1 MPQWPQYWKDTDKDL
16 KDLDDLLEKLLRYGF
31 IHEDILPN
39 IDKVMSE
46 LQDKALRKYAKEVF
60 EIENNQEDL
69 REYEDFYI
77 PQVND
82 LYKYTDEKDRPQFIQ
97 DLRNTIYHL
106 IYADTYSIDGV
117 SDEIRNQRDIDS
129 YIKCT
134 HD

>member
-16 KDLDDLLEKLLRYGF
+16 KDLDDLLGKLLRYGF

-69 REYEDFYI
+69 KEYEGFYI